1 MVNYLVNNSWADEWD
16 SAHFSTGKT
25 EAPAIVE
32 LMLSTHEG
40 LDSTPSTTKEEGEEK
55 KKKRSLGIVVQV
67 CNPRS
72 LEVATGDLRI

>member
-1 MVNYLVNNSWADEWD
+1 MVNYLVNNSWADEWG

-32 LMLSTHEG
+32 LMLIIHEG
-40 LDSTPSTTKEEGEEK
+40 LDSTPSITKEEEEGK
-55 KKKRSLGIVVQV
+55 EKRGLDIVVQV
-67 CNPRS
+67 CKPRS